1 MRTHFKVVDPKS
13 SKHYFINGSTENRIL
28 KIVFMVDMMSS
39 LQLVDV
45 PVGGR
50 LKRGYLQESQQP
62 GTTRAKYLDVDS
74 DVKPNFNPVDSGN

>member
-1 MRTHFKVVDPKS
+1 
-13 SKHYFINGSTENRIL
+13 
-28 KIVFMVDMMSS
+28 MVYIMSS

-45 PVGGR
+45 PARGR

-74 DVKPNFNPVDSGN
+74 DVKPIFNPVDSGN